1 MVKVN
6 NIFGDKYSGK
16 VGEAGVFASWKG
28 RQYRRSYVKP
38 ANPNTP
44 AQQAVRGSFA
54 NAVDKWHD
62 FNALQKQSYRPL
74 TSGQVMSGFNLFVSR
89 WQKMTPNERAVY
101 VEPYTGFKQYGI
113 GAKSVE
119 KNVSIVGDQK
129 EYAAL
134 DKPIVIGDT
143 GFTVG
148 TGNLEPVAIV
158 DVRRGRIDI
167 LADINGLVTIN
178 YESGGETRSDE
189 VLGND
194 LKEGD
199 VKYTEKFPITY
210 KSSTI
215 EDDGDVV
222 PAIEVDITGGKAYVT
237 GDDTFTAGGTIK
249 YRTYAPVQNV
259 KYELFKA
266 QTQFN
271 TFRGYSDVNGLI
283 QIAQTAED
291 STRDGRIEHSEYNA
305 VVKANIS
312 AEDSAK
318 DEYIALVAL

>member
-44 AQQAVRGSFA
+44 AQQAIRGSFA

-119 KNVSIVGDQK
+119 KNVNIVGDQK

-134 DKPIVIGDT
+134 DSPIVIGDT

-167 LADINGLVTIN
+167 LADIDGLVTFN

-215 EDDGDVV
+215 EDDGAVV

-237 GDDTFTAGGTIK
+237 GDDTFTAGGTIN

-271 TFRGYSDVNGLI
+271 TFRGYSDVNGLT

>member
-16 VGEAGVFASWKG
+16 VGNAGVFATWKG

-89 WQKMTPNERAVY
+89 WQKMTIGERASY
-101 VEPYTGFKQYGI
+101 VEPYTGFKQYGV
-113 GAKSVE
+113 GPMSVV
-119 KNVSIVGDQK
+119 KNVSIVQDQK
-129 EYAAL
+129 EYLAL
-134 DKPIVIGDT
+134 DKPIVIGQA
-143 GFTVG
+143 GFTQG
-148 TGNLEPVAIV
+148 AGNLVPVAIV
-158 DVRRGRIDI
+158 DVRRGRIDF
-167 LADINGLVTIN
+167 LADIVGLVTFN
-178 YESGGETRSDE
+178 YESGGETIKDE
-189 VLGND
+189 VVGND
-194 LKEGD
+194 ISSGD
-199 VKYTEKFPITY
+199 VYHTEKFPITY
-210 KSSTI
+210 KSSTL
-215 EDDGDVV
+215 EDDGTVV
-222 PAIEVDITGGKAYVT
+222 PAIELDITGGKAYVT
-237 GDDTFTAGGTIK
+237 GDDTFTAGGTIN

-271 TFRGYSDVNGLI
+271 TFRGYSDVNGI
-283 QIAQTAED
+283 TQIAQTAED
-291 STRDGRIEHSEYNA
+291 STRDGRIEHSEYNSI
-305 VVKANIS
+305 VKANIS